1 MAQYGTGTFKRSSV
15 SKMLI
20 AEVSRTTHALPKG
33 DEQYEAQTYLSPT
46 GRTIA
51 KIMIAGV
58 ATEKEDIGKDE
69 SLWRVRVVDP
79 SGAIGVMA
87 GKYQPDAAQVI
98 AQLDIPCYIAIVG
111 KLNIYEPEPGSHIVS
126 IRPDSVTV
134 INGANRD
141 DSILDAALS
150 TIRSIKRTASD
161 SEPMKRATEIY
172 GEKDG
177 KDAYMLMA
185 QQAIESL
192 LPDFSKRD
200 IEKEK
205 AHQKAILKGSKER
218 IAEKPEQDDQDK
230 FMETYHEK
238 SHNDKV
244 GEEKG
249 KEKPSIPTGD
259 KNQPKKKEPKEKPA
273 EPPKAKEKPA
283 GTKPSPSS
291 YPGKEKEKERTN
303 TKHEK
308 VGSIENSIK
317 TIQEV
322 VLEVL
327 REKREVVYTDI
338 PDLLRN
344 KGINPNMMDWESAVK
359 RLMNEGLC
367 YEPKLGRMKA
377 TAVKDVK
384 Q

>member
-15 SKMLI
+15 SKVLI
-20 AEVSRTTHALPKG
+20 AEASRTTHALPKG
-33 DEQYEAQTYLSPT
+33 EEQYEAQTYLSPT
-46 GRTIA
+46 GRTIT

-69 SLWRVRVVDP
+69 SLWRIRVVDP

-87 GKYQPDAAQVI
+87 GKYQPEAAQVI
-98 AQLDIPCYIAIVG
+98 AQLDIPCYVAIVG

-134 INGANRD
+134 IDGKTRD
-141 DSILDAALS
+141 NLVLDAALS
-150 TIRSIKRTASD
+150 TIRSIKRTAPD

-177 KDAYMLMA
+177 KDAYLFVA

-192 LPDFSKRD
+192 LPNPD
-200 IEKEK
+200 IKKE
-205 AHQKAILKGSKER
+205 
-218 IAEKPEQDDQDK
+218 
-230 FMETYHEK
+230 ETKQPTEPTEGVVTK
-238 SHNDKV
+238 TNENDKV
-244 GEEKG
+244 GEEEG
-249 KEKPSIPTGD
+249 KEKPSIQAGD
-259 KNQPKKKEPKEKPA
+259 KNQPKKKETKEKPA
-273 EPPKAKEKPA
+273 EPPKDKKEPV

-291 YPGKEKEKERTN
+291 YPGKEKEKEKEKEKK
-303 TKHEK
+303 TKQEK
-308 VGSIENSIK
+308 VGSIENGIK

-327 REKREVVYTDI
+327 KEKREVVYTDI
-338 PDLLRN
+338 PDMLRN

-367 YEPKLGRMKA
+367 CEPKPGRLKA
-377 TAVKDVK
+377 I